1 MADLMCA
8 ALNCTLALVLL
19 LAGVWIVDK
28 ILKIIF
34 GERK

>member
-1 MADLMCA
+1 MADFMCA
-8 ALNCTLALVLL
+8 VLNCTLALVLL